1 MGNKIEILK
10 FVKDSLY
17 ELKKKN
23 FDTRLINLDVL
34 LNQKEEVFKTILE
47 SREKSLALIV
57 LYSSSKFTQAKKDYQ
72 AQVLD
77 MIKDEKVKAG
87 NALFASLM
95 ERKVAKKE
103 NKLDFVKEIALAPS
117 EEQAFDGLTVGEA
130 KKVLEKEDAIEYVRY
145 VTHLP
150 ESFQRDFV
158 KELVQGYNQVM
169 VSSSTVDP
177 LQAVKLASSLE
188 NGQQENYLIQL
199 LRIPQICQDPRFFDI
214 VKAFLQAKEKRS
226 LELTRMV
233 AQKKKVLNREDAV
246 DLIRMFALAKDTG
259 PAREAYEALKIN
271 RVMEREDLKE
281 ILKPII
287 EAPVKTKAEDI
298 KEAAI
303 NSIFCNRKDV
313 LLIENMVA
321 ESKEDF
327 QNYFAALMT
336 RSKAIMKR
344 EDAPLWIKAVRD
356 AQEEYQAKAGY
367 QVATGGIITAA
378 SFTEGLSYL
387 QAIVAAKGEAQADEA
402 RKFANETTYKKG
414 SEYTRIIATA
424 KDGQQAFYARTF
436 LESSNALVLDEEE
449 RKKYMQ
455 TISKTEENFQS
466 LYTMQS
472 LTETPL
478 LCRSDAQEIVEYLS
492 TIEDEKKAAYAFKLI
507 YGCVLPLENAVEFI
521 EKTTALKE
529 RLERRV
535 RKEQEQMDFDFAVSE
550 VMDDYQ
556 GIYPN
561 DQLDKLDEM
570 INYLGTVKEPEKV
583 LVKAMQQKQ
592 ETKENKS

>member
-214 VKAFLQAKEKRS
+214 VKAFLQAKEERS

-303 NSIFCNRKDV
+303 NSIFCDRKDV

-367 QVATGGIITAA
+367 QAATGGIITAT

-387 QAIVAAKGEAQADEA
+387 QAIVAAKGEDQADEA

-478 LCRSDAQEIVEYLS
+478 LGRSDAQEIVEYLS
-492 TIEDEKKAAYAFKLI
+492 TIEDEKRQRMLLTLFMA
-507 YGCVLPLENAVEFI
+507 VL
-521 EKTTALKE
+521 
-529 RLERRV
+529 
-535 RKEQEQMDFDFAVSE
+535 
-550 VMDDYQ
+550 YH
-556 GIYPN
+556 
-561 DQLDKLDEM
+561 
-570 INYLGTVKEPEKV
+570 
-583 LVKAMQQKQ
+583 
-592 ETKENKS
+592 

>member
-177 LQAVKLASSLE
+177 LEAVKLASSLE

-259 PAREAYEALKIN
+259 PAREAYEALKID

-367 QVATGGIITAA
+367 QAATGGIITAA

-387 QAIVAAKGEAQADEA
+387 QAIVAAKGEDQADEA

>member
-259 PAREAYEALKIN
+259 SAREAYEALKIN

-367 QVATGGIITAA
+367 QAATGGIITAA

>member
-145 VTHLP
+145 VTHLS

-303 NSIFCNRKDV
+303 NSIFCDRKDV

-367 QVATGGIITAA
+367 QAATGGIITAA

-478 LCRSDAQEIVEYLS
+478 IGRSDAQEIVEYLS
-492 TIEDEKKAAYAFKLI
+492 TIEDEKKAAYAFDLI

>member
-259 PAREAYEALKIN
+259 SAREAYEALKIN

-367 QVATGGIITAA
+367 QVATGGIITAT

-387 QAIVAAKGEAQADEA
+387 QAIVAAKGEDQADEA

-478 LCRSDAQEIVEYLS
+478 IGRSDAQEIVEYLS

>member
-259 PAREAYEALKIN
+259 SAREAYEALKIN

-303 NSIFCNRKDV
+303 NSIICDRKDV

-367 QVATGGIITAA
+367 QVATGGIITAT

-387 QAIVAAKGEAQADEA
+387 QAIVAAKGEDQADEA

>member
-303 NSIFCNRKDV
+303 NSIICDRKDV

-367 QVATGGIITAA
+367 QAATGGIITAT

-387 QAIVAAKGEAQADEA
+387 QAIVAAKGEDQADEA

-478 LCRSDAQEIVEYLS
+478 LGRSDAQEIVEYLS
-492 TIEDEKKAAYAFKLI
+492 TIEDEKKAAYAFNLI

-535 RKEQEQMDFDFAVSE
+535 RKEQEQRDFDFAVSE

>member
-259 PAREAYEALKIN
+259 SAREAYEALKIN

-303 NSIFCNRKDV
+303 NSIFCDRKDV

-367 QVATGGIITAA
+367 QAATGGIITAA

-387 QAIVAAKGEAQADEA
+387 QAIVAAKGEDQADEA

-478 LCRSDAQEIVEYLS
+478 LGRSDAQEIVEYLS
-492 TIEDEKKAAYAFKLI
+492 TIEDEKKAAYAFNLI

>member
-259 PAREAYEALKIN
+259 SAREAYEALKIN

-303 NSIFCNRKDV
+303 NSIICDRKDV

-367 QVATGGIITAA
+367 QAATGGIITAT

-387 QAIVAAKGEAQADEA
+387 QAIVAAKGEDQADEA

-478 LCRSDAQEIVEYLS
+478 IGRSDAQEIVEYLS
-492 TIEDEKKAAYAFKLI
+492 TIEDEKKAAYAFDLI

-535 RKEQEQMDFDFAVSE
+535 RKEQEQRDFDFAVSE

>member
-259 PAREAYEALKIN
+259 SAREAYEALKIN

-303 NSIFCNRKDV
+303 NSIICDRKDV

-367 QVATGGIITAA
+367 QVATGGIITAT

-387 QAIVAAKGEAQADEA
+387 QAIVAAKGEDQADEA

-570 INYLGTVKEPEKV
+570 INFLGTVKEPEKV

>member
-145 VTHLP
+145 VTHLS

-259 PAREAYEALKIN
+259 SAREAYEALKIN

-367 QVATGGIITAA
+367 QAATGGIITAA

>member
-145 VTHLP
+145 VTHLS

-259 PAREAYEALKIN
+259 SAREAYEALKIN

-367 QVATGGIITAA
+367 QVATGGIITAT

>member
-214 VKAFLQAKEKRS
+214 VKAFLQAKEERS

-259 PAREAYEALKIN
+259 SAREAYEALKIN

-367 QVATGGIITAA
+367 QVATGGIITAT

-387 QAIVAAKGEAQADEA
+387 QAIVAAKGEDQADEA

-570 INYLGTVKEPEKV
+570 INFLGTVKEPEKV